1 METFNDIFT
10 ALPPL
15 GVAKRVENGLNWLI
29 LNADGP
35 ISAIREVTLFVIL
48 NLEKFL
54 TQLPWWGWIIIIFS
68 AAWRLISL
76 RSAFVLSAMT
86 FFIGWLGY
94 WQMMNVTVA
103 IVITSIIF
111 SLVIGIPLG
120 VFIAQHDTAERII
133 HPILDAMQ
141 TTPSFVYLLPAVML
155 FGLGKVPAVLAT
167 TIYALPPVVRMTN
180 LGIRSV
186 DETSMAVAD
195 AFGCTKFQRLMKVQI
210 PQAMTMITAG
220 INQTTMMALGMIIT
234 SAMIGA
240 RGLGL
245 EILTAIGRLE
255 VGVCAEV
262 GICIVF
268 VAIILDRL
276 TQGLAGLFRK
286 DRRV

>member
-1 METFNDIFT
+1 METLNINDIFK

-15 GVAKRVENGLNWLI
+15 NVAKRVERGLDYLI
-29 LNADGP
+29 LHGEAG
-35 ISAIREVTLFVIL
+35 ISAIREVTLFFIL
-48 NLEKFL
+48 NLEAFL
-54 TQLPWWGWIIIIFS
+54 SWLPWWGWIAGVFLAS
-68 AAWRLISL
+68 CKLLSWRQGL
-76 RSAFVLSAMT
+76 VLSAMT
-86 FFIGWLGY
+86 FLIGWLGY
-94 WQMMNVTVA
+94 WEMMNVTVA
-103 IVITSIIF
+103 IVLTSILF
-111 SLVIGIPLG
+111 SLTLGIPLG
-120 VFIAQHDTAERII
+120 ILIARYDTAEKVL

-141 TTPSFVYLLPAVML
+141 TTPSFVYLLPAIML

-167 TIYALPPVVRMTN
+167 TIYALPPVVRMTD

-186 DETSMAVAD
+186 DETSIMVAD
-195 AFGCTKFQRLMKVQI
+195 AFGCTPLQKLIKVQL

-245 EILTAIGRLE
+245 VILSAIGRLE

-276 TQGLAGLFRK
+276 TQGLAALFK
-286 DRRV
+286 EE